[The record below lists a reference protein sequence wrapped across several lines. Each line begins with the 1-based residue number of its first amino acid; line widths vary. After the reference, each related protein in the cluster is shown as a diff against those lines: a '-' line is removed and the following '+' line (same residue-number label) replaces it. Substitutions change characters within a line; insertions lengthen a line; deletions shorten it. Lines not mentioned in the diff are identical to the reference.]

1 LWIKLLV
8 NFLQLMEEHCSV
20 ALWIEYN
27 TTSTSFEHLA
37 NLQYWNGHAQPSTKE
52 VCVCVCI
59 SLTYYYQGPVQGLTK
74 HIAARLTS
82 KDVKNI
88 KKYRP
93 TAHFVTHEKSWG
105 FLICL
110 KSCLHV
116 LVMTKKNKDDLK
128 TSNITI
134 YSTISLIPFC
144 TLFVIYN
151 KIPNH

>member
-1 LWIKLLV
+1 
-8 NFLQLMEEHCSV
+8 MEEHCSV

-82 KDVKNI
+82 NDVKN

-93 TAHFVTHEKSWG
+93 TAQFAGG
-105 FLICL
+105 FLYAL
-110 KSCLHV
+110 KV
-116 LVMTKKNKDDLK
+116 AYM
-128 TSNITI
+128 
-134 YSTISLIPFC
+134 F
-144 TLFVIYN
+144 
-151 KIPNH
+151 